1 MMNIKM
7 PSGPIRIR
15 PEVLTVPICEKC
27 NAFVRLVGIETHP
40 HNRRF
45 ELCTYE
51 CAACGHLQTGLVP
64 RDESREGDPKEK
76 IVMPTPTDS
85 LNPVE
90 SAPLLSPVCLVCGL
104 MMRLARITPHD
115 TKDGSEIRAFECKSG
130 HEILQTINL

>member
-1 MMNIKM
+1 MMKTKA
-7 PSGPIRIR
+7 PSKPIRVT
-15 PEVLTVPICEKC
+15 PEFFTVPICEKC
-27 NAFVRLVGIETHP
+27 NALIRLVGIETHP

-45 ELCTYE
+45 ELGTYE

-64 RDESREGDPKEK
+64 RDKSQEEDLREK

-115 TKDGSEIRAFECKSG
+115 TKDGSEIRAFECESG